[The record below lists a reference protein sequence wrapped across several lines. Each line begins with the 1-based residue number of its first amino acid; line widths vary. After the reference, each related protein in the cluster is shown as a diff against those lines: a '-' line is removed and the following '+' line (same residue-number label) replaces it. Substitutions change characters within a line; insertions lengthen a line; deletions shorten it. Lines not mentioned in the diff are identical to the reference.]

1 MDLHGTCALVTGGAV
16 RIGRAICE
24 ALAEAG
30 CDIVIHC
37 NRSTVEASELAGRL
51 AGRGARAWV
60 VAGALSDEPA
70 CADVVR
76 RSHEA
81 AGRLDILVNNAA
93 VFHKD
98 RIADADEARVLDE
111 LRVNLLAPLA
121 LIRAFA
127 RRAESGRIINL
138 LDRRIATDDPSCIPY
153 LLSKKGLADL
163 TRAAA
168 LDLAPRF
175 TVNGVAPGP
184 VLPPPGRGEEYLRD
198 RAGSTPLARPIPPA
212 DVARAVRFLAESDTI
227 TGQIIF
233 VDGGQHLLG
242 TAAG

>member
-1 MDLHGTCALVTGGAV
+1 MDLHGRCALVTGGAV

-24 ALAEAG
+24 ALADAG
-30 CDIVIHC
+30 ADVVIHC
-37 NRSTVEASELAGRL
+37 DRSAAQAASLANELS
-51 AGRGARAWV
+51 GRGVQAWV
-60 VAGALSDEPA
+60 VAGRLRDEAA

-76 RSHEA
+76 RSADA
-81 AGRLDILVNNAA
+81 AGRLDILINNAA
-93 VFHKD
+93 VFHKH
-98 RIADADEARVLDE
+98 ALAEADEARVLDE

-127 RRAESGRIINL
+127 RVADGGRIVNL
-138 LDRRIATDDPSCIPY
+138 LDRRIAANDPSCLPY

-163 TRAAA
+163 TRVAA

-184 VLPPPGRGEEYLRD
+184 VLPPPGQGAEYLHD
-198 RAGSTPLARPIPPA
+198 RAGRTPLAGPVSPD
-212 DVARAVRFLAESDTI
+212 DVARAVLFLAQSDTI

-242 TAAG
+242 NAAG